1 MDPNQFYWQ
10 NVGMP
15 MPTFAPFLQAN
26 SQPYPMPMMIPQG
39 PPYFAPTYQ
48 QIFVNTNDLNSPPG
62 FRPALSV
69 STLRPFTF
77 TPHLPA
83 ATFLPMSEMKSS
95 SRHPV
100 EVSPSLDDAVR
111 EKSPKHT
118 LIDSDP
124 VIKDGVKN
132 LSKLS
137 TLKAEG
143 SSQSGS
149 VQLGVATQVS
159 YMEGSPMSLYLQLQ
173 NEAQI
178 NCIQS
183 QLRGLFAQEDFKKK
197 MALKLEPKVGKKLR
211 GKVLENI

>member
-1 MDPNQFYWQ
+1 M
-10 NVGMP
+10 
-15 MPTFAPFLQAN
+15 
-26 SQPYPMPMMIPQG
+26 
-39 PPYFAPTYQ
+39 
-48 QIFVNTNDLNSPPG
+48 
-62 FRPALSV
+62 
-69 STLRPFTF
+69 
-77 TPHLPA
+77 
-83 ATFLPMSEMKSS
+83 
-95 SRHPV
+95 
-100 EVSPSLDDAVR
+100 
-111 EKSPKHT
+111 
-118 LIDSDP
+118 
-124 VIKDGVKN
+124 
-132 LSKLS
+132 
-137 TLKAEG
+137 KAEG